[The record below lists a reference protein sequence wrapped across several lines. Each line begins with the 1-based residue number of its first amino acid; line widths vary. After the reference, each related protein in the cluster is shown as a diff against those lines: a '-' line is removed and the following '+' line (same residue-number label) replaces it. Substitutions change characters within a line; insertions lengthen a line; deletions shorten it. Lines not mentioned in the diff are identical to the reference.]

1 MHRAIVLSMQSRTNP
16 PGSVVFGVGRGLSFN
31 QKQGHRLGTRSD
43 WWYKVEISKMTRM
56 NYKER
61 VPCLHRV
68 IAFVEW
74 SAFHREAGSYEGAWA
89 HFTKWLYCTHTI
101 CDSRAGHV
109 STEINHSTMP
119 SILAGLSSLSS
130 LRQQAT
136 RWIPR
141 AVNSTS
147 CDIVQVRTA
156 TKKAGGT
163 TKNHG
168 KSPGQRLGIKKFS
181 GRIAQFGITGNI
193 LVRQRGTQ
201 FHPGQHVGI
210 GKDHTLFALAPGYVR
225 YYTLPNPTSRG
236 QRRYVGIVQERGEKL
251 PRYEIAHGRSRYFG
265 LVELSTSN
273 AASQAKAS

>member
-1 MHRAIVLSMQSRTNP
+1 HFSVLPAATGDPM
-16 PGSVVFGVGRGLSFN
+16 
-31 QKQGHRLGTRSD
+31 
-43 WWYKVEISKMTRM
+43 
-56 NYKER
+56 
-61 VPCLHRV
+61 
-68 IAFVEW
+68 
-74 SAFHREAGSYEGAWA
+74 
-89 HFTKWLYCTHTI
+89 
-101 CDSRAGHV
+101 DS
-109 STEINHSTMP
+109 E
-119 SILAGLSSLSS
+119 SS
-130 LRQQAT
+130 
-136 RWIPR
+136 
-141 AVNSTS
+141 
-147 CDIVQVRTA
+147 DIVQVRTA

-181 GRIAQFGITGNI
+181 DQVVKAGNI

-251 PRYEIAHGRSRYFG
+251 PRDEIAHGRSRYFG